1 LTNKKY
7 WGRPP
12 LFREVGPSPSLYF
25 YFPNP
30 HRDYLAMT
38 LELKHP
44 AELNPWQTYR
54 QAKKLAKHSSRAKNA
69 DWYSGVL
76 ELGRQWHLWY
86 DGETMVSAVYDRDS
100 GQWHEGPS
108 LPEFS
113 EPDAG
118 GVLTELEPAE
128 SVQELHEIL
137 KTLLAGKE
145 IGGKAR
151 SLGVVFHL
159 ADDFT
164 LADISPEYAVDQDYD
179 AVNELLILDPELALG
194 DQSIDSLAASWR
206 ALPYWGVHEGEKRSV
221 AVQVSRANHALISE
235 IRSWGEEHNIPVI
248 ASAISAPLE
257 ALRLATLYIEWSAG
271 AGDMILLQYR
281 RFSAFA
287 VLGQGGELMLM
298 RALPHVGD
306 RSHPSRLGETLVNT
320 AASMNLVE
328 PRVHI
333 LPMGDVSTD
342 DLVTDLGQFFANR
355 PALDIGVIELDE
367 IEGIPTIP
375 GGRMEMIVGQD
386 EALRAREEGV
396 PLAETETFTRLAESW
411 ATQDFYGLSEYEK
424 AVYPERKDLK
434 LLKVA
439 GIAKLFLLVI
449 TVGLAGWTGFEYLQ
463 TARTEAWKLDAA
475 EAAETKV
482 GMQAL
487 KKTNDEAV
495 YWENVMTPRAEGWLV
510 LEALLDLF
518 PADCGLLV
526 TDYDFKIL
534 GTSLEKDADE
544 VGFRCQWKVKG
555 YARSEGS
562 QKLSQLSSK
571 RYLSEEF
578 QRIGEEFSSQIL
590 LSDDE
595 TRSLEATM
603 QQRQGQLPSTYGL
616 PASVARHY
624 RTSFELTISQEFDNS
639 DTLALTAKPPFE

>member
-1 LTNKKY
+1 
-7 WGRPP
+7 
-12 LFREVGPSPSLYF
+12 
-25 YFPNP
+25 
-30 HRDYLAMT
+30 MT
-38 LELKHP
+38 LELQHP
-44 AELNPWQTYR
+44 AELNPWQIYR

-69 DWYSGVL
+69 DWYSGSL

-86 DGETMVSAVYDRDS
+86 DGETLVSAVFDRDS
-100 GQWHEGPS
+100 GQWHEGPA

-118 GVLTELEPAE
+118 GVLTSLEPAE

-137 KTLLAGKE
+137 KSLLAGKE

-151 SLGVVFHL
+151 SLGVIFHL
-159 ADDFT
+159 ADEFT
-164 LADISPEYAVDQDYD
+164 LADISPEYAADQDFD

-194 DQSIDSLAASWR
+194 DQNLDSLAASWR
-206 ALPYWGVHEGEKRSV
+206 ALPYWGVHDGEKRSV

-235 IRSWGEEHNIPVI
+235 IRTWGENNNIPVI
-248 ASAISAPLE
+248 ASAVSAPLE

-287 VLGQGGELMLM
+287 ILGQGGELMLM
-298 RALPHVGD
+298 RALPHVGN

-320 AASMNLVE
+320 AASMNLTE

-333 LPMGDVSTD
+333 VPMGDVTTD
-342 DLVTDLGQFFANR
+342 DLVEDLGQFFANR

-367 IEGIPTIP
+367 IEGIPAIP
-375 GGRMEMIVGQD
+375 GGRMEMMVGQQ
-386 EALRAREEGV
+386 EALAAREDEL
-396 PLAETETFTRLAESW
+396 PLAETDTFTRLASLW

-439 GIAKLFLLVI
+439 GAAKLLLVVI
-449 TVGLAGWTGFEYLQ
+449 AVGLAGWTGFEYLQ
-463 TARTEAWKLDAA
+463 TARTDAWKLDPA
-475 EAAETKV
+475 EAAQAKV
-482 GMQAL
+482 RMQEL
-487 KKTNDEAV
+487 KKKNDEAV
-495 YWENVMTPRAEGWLV
+495 YWENVMAPRAEGWLV

-526 TDYDFKIL
+526 TDCEFKIL
-534 GTSLEKDADE
+534 GSTLEKGADE
-544 VGFRCQWKVKG
+544 VGFQCQWRVKG
-555 YARSEGS
+555 YARVEGS
-562 QKLSQLSSK
+562 QKLSQLSSP
-571 RYLSEEF
+571 RYLSQEF
-578 QRIGEEFSSQIL
+578 ERIGKDFNSEL
-590 LSDDE
+590 LIGNDE
-595 TRSLEATM
+595 TRNLQASM
-603 QQRQGQLPSTYGL
+603 QQRQGQLPITFGL

-624 RTSFELTISQEFDNS
+624 RTTFELTIEQVFDKS